1 MLQFSCTNKENM
13 TAKDLYLSWSH
24 ATGKGV
30 SKEDALSWS
39 AAGKAQLHAG
49 TCFPA
54 PLCLKPAFLSEY

>member
-1 MLQFSCTNKENM
+1 M
-13 TAKDLYLSWSH
+13 TEKDLYLSWSH

-30 SKEDALSWS
+30 SKEDGLSWS
-39 AAGKAQLHAG
+39 AVGKAQLHAG